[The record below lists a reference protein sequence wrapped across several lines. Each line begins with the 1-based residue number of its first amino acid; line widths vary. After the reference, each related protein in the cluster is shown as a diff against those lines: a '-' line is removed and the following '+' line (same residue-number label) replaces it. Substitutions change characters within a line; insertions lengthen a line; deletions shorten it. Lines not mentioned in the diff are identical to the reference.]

1 MAEKTIKTA
10 YTAEQTAELLAA
22 YNAAADEDSRADV
35 VQAFAA
41 KFGKTVKSIVAKL
54 SREGAYKKREYV
66 SKTGKAPVSKETLA
80 DELGMLLNMPEGDV
94 SSLTKANKTALVT
107 LLDFVKR
114 HALSKAAVI

>member
-35 VQAFAA
+35 VQTFAV

-66 SKTGKAPVSKETLA
+66 GKTGKAPVSKETLA
-80 DELGMLLNMPEGDV
+80 DELGMLLNMPEADV

-107 LLDFVKR
+107 LLEFVKE
-114 HALSKAAVI
+114 HVLSKANVL